1 MPATSFRRL
10 VLWLAGALLLS
21 ACGSIHYDLPGHSHR
36 TLNTPV
42 TLAVGEHRLALEL
55 PRRIP
60 APGGFELALASED
73 ASIVSVEYQP
83 GPGGSGT
90 YALVARATGT
100 VTLHYLNR
108 FSAPA
113 AAKPEELAQLR
124 EASLGA
130 FTVTVT
136 APR

>member
-1 MPATSFRRL
+1 MPACRL
-10 VLWLAGALLLS
+10 LLLLIASLLLS
-21 ACGSIHYDLPGHSHR
+21 ACGSIRYDLLGHSHR

-42 TLAVGEHRLALEL
+42 TLTVGEHRLALEL

-90 YALVARATGT
+90 YTLVARATGT

-108 FSAPA
+108 FSATA
-113 AAKPEELAQLR
+113 ANTPEALAQLR
-124 EASLGA
+124 QASLGA
-130 FTVTVT
+130 FTVTVQ
-136 APR
+136 

>member
-10 VLWLAGALLLS
+10 VLWLAGAMLLS

-36 TLNTPV
+36 TLTTPV

-55 PRRIP
+55 PRRLP

-73 ASIVSVEYQP
+73 ASIVAVEYQP

-90 YALVARATGT
+90 YTLVARAPGT

-108 FSAPA
+108 FA
-113 AAKPEELAQLR
+113 AAKPEEPAHLR

>member
-1 MPATSFRRL
+1 MPSCRR
-10 VLWLAGALLLS
+10 WLLLLTGSLLLS
-21 ACGSIHYDLPGHSHR
+21 GCGSIRYDLPGHSHQ

-60 APGGFELALASED
+60 APGGFELALVSED
-73 ASIVSVEYQP
+73 ASIVTVEYQP

-100 VTLHYLNR
+100 VTLHYSNR
-108 FSAPA
+108 FSATT
-113 AAKPEELAQLR
+113 KPEELAQLR
-124 EASLGA
+124 KASLGA